1 MFKVNFKI
9 FFLPLV
15 MLFLALCSTDAQA
28 NVPFW
33 LSINGQNQ
41 ISVGKTSVCYTLS
54 SNYPGTL
61 DSCSIW
67 VFDEYNNFI
76 AANTNNQLFVYVD
89 APTNECILDITANL
103 GYVTNPVTHEG
114 GHLSAI
120 KYVHVRK
127 PDLQCNRLGLEEI
140 CYTNNNAVVPVHWNI
155 DDDDRS
161 GYGNDSETRSG
172 EDYRQSELMSCEDD
186 DLYSIQAHIG
196 NTALN
201 TANCNLKIKTSDSLR
216 LWYSQNKGEL
226 CCDADSVFETNCNIK
241 TWFNNKAN
249 STGNR
254 LYAEWIGEL
263 PVLTNAF
270 IDFYCNNVQFAKLR
284 YKGYAFTQ
292 GALPNTAERTFF
304 ETNFY
309 LDGCEWRIV
318 TGEGKHKHDRN
329 SLAEAVDPDWLRY
342 GEVFVAT
349 TSSPLCSNIYTLQDH
364 IYNTFNCR
372 CISMDSFNNRNH
384 TFEESDATA
393 FFTINNFWQDNFY
406 NMYTYPLYS
415 DIIYYNGQFAAR
427 KIQAADR
434 LNCHPSWAMFS
445 SRFFNRPKIVHR
457 AEQLAPVKTIQKTY
471 LIGPPPE
478 PESQPLEEE

>member
-1 MFKVNFKI
+1 MLKDSQKLY
-9 FFLPLV
+9 FLSLTA
-15 MLFLALCSTDAQA
+15 LLLALCSLSAQA
-28 NVPFW
+28 NVPSW
-33 LSINGQNQ
+33 LSIVGPNQ
-41 ISVGKTSVCYTLS
+41 ISVGKSNIYYTL
-54 SNYPGTL
+54 NAYYPGTL
-61 DSCSIW
+61 TSCLIL
-67 VFDEYNNFI
+67 VYEVGGDIVTN
-76 AANTNNQLFVYVD
+76 NTNNQTFVYVN
-89 APTNECILDITANL
+89 APTNECTLEISASL
-103 GYVTNPVTHEG
+103 YYETNPVTHEG
-114 GHLSAI
+114 GHLEAF
-120 KYVHVRK
+120 KDVYVRK
-127 PDLQCNRLGLEEI
+127 PDLQCNRLGLEEM

-161 GYGNDSETRSG
+161 GYGNDPDTRSG

-196 NTALN
+196 NTVLD

-241 TWFNNKAN
+241 IWFNNKTN
-249 STGNR
+249 SNGNR
-254 LYAEWIGEL
+254 LYAEWIREL

-284 YKGYAFTQ
+284 YKGYAFTK

-304 ETNFY
+304 ETNFF
-309 LDGCEWRIV
+309 LDGCEWGIV
-318 TGEGKHKHDRN
+318 DGKHRHDRN
-329 SLAEAVDPDWLRY
+329 SLAEAVDGNPWPRY
-342 GEVFVAT
+342 GEAFVVT

-372 CISMDSFNNRNH
+372 CISMDTFGDRSH
-384 TFEESDATA
+384 SFEESDATA
-393 FFTINNFWQDNFY
+393 FFTTNNFWQDNFY

-471 LIGPPPE
+471 IIGPPPE
-478 PESQPLEEE
+478 PENQPLEEE

>member
-1 MFKVNFKI
+1 MFKDNLKKL
-9 FFLPLV
+9 FLSLTV
-15 MLFLALCSTDAQA
+15 LLLALCSTNAQA
-28 NVPFW
+28 NVPDY
-33 LSINGQNQ
+33 LSIVGPSQ
-41 ISVGKTSVCYTLS
+41 ISVGKTNVQYHLS
-54 SNYPGTL
+54 YHASG
-61 DSCSIW
+61 I
-67 VFDEYNNFI
+67 FDGCDFWAKTNGVTI
-76 AANTNNQLFVYVD
+76 ADNSANIMETTICFD
-89 APTNECILDITANL
+89 APTNECTISIEAIVYYNTAHDTL
-103 GYVTNPVTHEG
+103 YLVASKTV
-114 GHLSAI
+114 
-120 KYVHVRK
+120 YVRK
-127 PDLQCNRLGLEEI
+127 PDLQCNRLGLEEM

-161 GYGNDSETRSG
+161 GYGQSTETRSG
-172 EDYRQSELMSCEDD
+172 EDYKQSELMTCDDD

-196 NTALN
+196 NTVLD

-241 TWFNNKAN
+241 IWFNNKTN
-249 STGNR
+249 SNGNR
-254 LYAEWIGEL
+254 LYAEWIREL

-284 YKGYAFTQ
+284 YKGYAFTK

-304 ETNFY
+304 ETNFF
-309 LDGCEWRIV
+309 LDGCEWGIV
-318 TGEGKHKHDRN
+318 DGKHRHDRN
-329 SLAEAVDPDWLRY
+329 SLAEAVDGNPWPRY
-342 GEVFVAT
+342 GEAFVVT

-372 CISMDSFNNRNH
+372 CISMDTFGDRSH
-384 TFEESDATA
+384 SFEESDATA
-393 FFTINNFWQDNFY
+393 FFTTNNFWQDNFY

-427 KIQAADR
+427 KIEDVDR

-471 LIGPPPE
+471 IIGPPPE
-478 PESQPLEEE
+478 PENQPLEEE